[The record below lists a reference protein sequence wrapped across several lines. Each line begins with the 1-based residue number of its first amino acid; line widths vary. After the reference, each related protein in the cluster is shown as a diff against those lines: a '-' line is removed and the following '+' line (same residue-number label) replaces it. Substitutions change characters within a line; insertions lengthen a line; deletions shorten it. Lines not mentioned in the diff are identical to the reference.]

1 MTDYFFTDYKWN
13 ENMLSKSF
21 NNAGNRNNDV
31 FAGIDVLILMQIFG
45 RGAFKGGQWNVKDGI
60 IECKKQN
67 LSCALF
73 AIGWLF
79 ENN

>member
-31 FAGIDVLILMQIFG
+31 FAGIDVLILM
-45 RGAFKGGQWNVKDGI
+45 
-60 IECKKQN
+60 
-67 LSCALF
+67 
-73 AIGWLF
+73 
-79 ENN
+79 